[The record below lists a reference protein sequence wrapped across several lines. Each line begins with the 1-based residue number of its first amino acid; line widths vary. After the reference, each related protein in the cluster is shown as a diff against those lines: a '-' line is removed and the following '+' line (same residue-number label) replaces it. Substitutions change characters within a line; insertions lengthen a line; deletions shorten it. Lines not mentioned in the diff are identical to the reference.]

1 MKIKTDRSSLQNYF
15 LYSYFF
21 SINIENFN
29 PTGYFSVSKLA
40 GILYIISAFLS
51 IRVFSSLNRQ
61 QLYFYWPIIIFA
73 FYLSIISLIN
83 FNAMST
89 RFIDI
94 AFIQN
99 LLIFMVL
106 INHVRK
112 DSLVLEKGMFA
123 LSIGS
128 ITVAVLMFLGIGLT
142 EVPEDSLGL
151 INRIGFFNAGLNE
164 IALKL
169 SAGLVVIISL
179 LYENT
184 LKLKKWTRILLAMTI
199 PLIIITILGTAS
211 RTAFLIL
218 PICGLTWYGFKL
230 MASNN
235 KFYSLIFGLFFI
247 IIFFSPLI
255 YLGLQI
261 EEFQL
266 LASRL
271 EDIGGA
277 GDNSEAGRFSLWIGF
292 FSLIFENLIFGN
304 GYSGFDLIS
313 FQYFGFVES
322 PHNVFLEV
330 LLYTGLIGFFLYILF
345 LSRIFLASYKLFKL
359 KKRILPTIIIPIA
372 LAFIVILQGLNE
384 KICWLIL
391 AYIIG
396 SYMHYFK
403 KFKNLNENFNSY

>member
-1 MKIKTDRSSLQNYF
+1 MKIKTDRGSLQNYF

-128 ITVAVLMFLGIGLT
+128 ITVSVLMFLGIGLT
-142 EVPEDSLGL
+142 EMPEDSLGL
-151 INRIGFFNAGLNE
+151 INRKGFFNADYKSN
-164 IALKL
+164 
-169 SAGLVVIISL
+169 
-179 LYENT
+179 Y
-184 LKLKKWTRILLAMTI
+184 
-199 PLIIITILGTAS
+199 LIQS
-211 RTAFLIL
+211 
-218 PICGLTWYGFKL
+218 
-230 MASNN
+230 
-235 KFYSLIFGLFFI
+235 
-247 IIFFSPLI
+247 
-255 YLGLQI
+255 Q
-261 EEFQL
+261 
-266 LASRL
+266 
-271 EDIGGA
+271 
-277 GDNSEAGRFSLWIGF
+277 
-292 FSLIFENLIFGN
+292 
-304 GYSGFDLIS
+304 
-313 FQYFGFVES
+313 
-322 PHNVFLEV
+322 
-330 LLYTGLIGFFLYILF
+330 
-345 LSRIFLASYKLFKL
+345 
-359 KKRILPTIIIPIA
+359 
-372 LAFIVILQGLNE
+372 
-384 KICWLIL
+384 
-391 AYIIG
+391 IG
-396 SYMHYFK
+396 SMP
-403 KFKNLNENFNSY
+403 E

>member
-1 MKIKTDRSSLQNYF
+1 MKIKIDRLSIQNFF
-15 LYSYFF
+15 LYLYFF
-21 SINIENFN
+21 SINFENFN
-29 PTGYFSVSKLA
+29 PTGYFSLSKLA
-40 GILYIISAFLS
+40 GILYISVAILSTKVFL
-51 IRVFSSLNRQ
+51 SLNRQ
-61 QLYFYWPIIIFA
+61 QLYFYWPILLFV
-73 FYLSIISLIN
+73 FYLTTISLIN
-83 FNAMST
+83 FNDFST

-94 AFIQN
+94 AFILN

-123 LSIGS
+123 LAIGS
-128 ITVAVLMFLGIGLT
+128 IAVSVLMFLGIGLT

-151 INRIGFFNAGLNE
+151 VNRKGFFNAGLNE

-184 LKLKKWTRILLAMTI
+184 FKLKKRTKILLAMTV
-199 PLIIITILGTAS
+199 PLLIISILGTAS

-235 KFYSLIFGLFFI
+235 KFYSLIFGFFSI
-247 IIFFSPLI
+247 IIFFSPI
-255 YLGLQI
+255 IFIGLQF

-266 LASRL
+266 LAARL
-271 EDIGGA
+271 EDIGGV
-277 GDNSEAGRFSLWIGF
+277 GDFSEMGRFSLWIGF
-292 FSLIFENLIFGN
+292 FSLIFENLIFGS
-304 GYSGFDLIS
+304 GYSGFDLIT

-322 PHNVFLEV
+322 PHNVLIEV
-330 LLYTGLIGFFLYILF
+330 LLYTGLIGFFLYTLF

-372 LAFIVILQGLNE
+372 LAFIIILQGLSE

-396 SYMHYFK
+396 SYMHYFQ
-403 KFKNLNENFNSY
+403 KFKKI

>member
-1 MKIKTDRSSLQNYF
+1 MKIKTDRGSLQNYF

-128 ITVAVLMFLGIGLT
+128 ITVSVLMFLGIGLT

-169 SAGLVVIISL
+169 SAGLVIIISL

-184 LKLKKWTRILLAMTI
+184 LKLKKWTRILLAMTV
-199 PLIIITILGTAS
+199 PLIVITILGTAS

-230 MASNN
+230 MESNN
-235 KFYSLIFGLFFI
+235 KFYSLIFGLFSI
-247 IIFFSPLI
+247 IIFFSPII
-255 YLGLQI
+255 YLGLQF

-266 LASRL
+266 LATRL
-271 EDIGGA
+271 EDIGGV
-277 GDNSEAGRFSLWIGF
+277 GDFSEMGRFSLWIGF

-304 GYSGFDLIS
+304 GYSGFDLIA

-322 PHNVFLEV
+322 PHNVLLEV
-330 LLYTGLIGFFLYILF
+330 MLYTGLIGFFLYILF

-359 KKRILPTIIIPIA
+359 KKRILPTVIIPIA
-372 LAFIVILQGLNE
+372 LAFIIILQGLNE

-403 KFKNLNENFNSY
+403 KFKKI

>member
-1 MKIKTDRSSLQNYF
+1 
-15 LYSYFF
+15 
-21 SINIENFN
+21 
-29 PTGYFSVSKLA
+29 
-40 GILYIISAFLS
+40 
-51 IRVFSSLNRQ
+51 
-61 QLYFYWPIIIFA
+61 
-73 FYLSIISLIN
+73 
-83 FNAMST
+83 
-89 RFIDI
+89 
-94 AFIQN
+94 
-99 LLIFMVL
+99 
-106 INHVRK
+106 
-112 DSLVLEKGMFA
+112 MFA
-123 LSIGS
+123 LAIGS
-128 ITVAVLMFLGIGLT
+128 ITVCVLMFLGIGLT
-142 EVPEDSLGL
+142 EMPEDSLGL
-151 INRIGFFNAGLNE
+151 INRKGFFNAGLNE

-169 SAGLVVIISL
+169 STGLVIIISI

-184 LKLKKWTRILLAMTI
+184 LKLKKWTRILLAMTV
-199 PLIIITILGTAS
+199 PLLIITILGTAS

-218 PICGLTWYGFKL
+218 PICGLAWYGFKL

-255 YLGLQI
+255 YLGLQV

-277 GDNSEAGRFSLWIGF
+277 GDNSETGRFSLWIGF

-313 FQYFGFVES
+313 FQYFGFAES

-330 LLYTGLIGFFLYILF
+330 MLYTGLIGFFLYILF

-384 KICWLIL
+384 KVCWIIL

-403 KFKNLNENFNSY
+403 KFKKI